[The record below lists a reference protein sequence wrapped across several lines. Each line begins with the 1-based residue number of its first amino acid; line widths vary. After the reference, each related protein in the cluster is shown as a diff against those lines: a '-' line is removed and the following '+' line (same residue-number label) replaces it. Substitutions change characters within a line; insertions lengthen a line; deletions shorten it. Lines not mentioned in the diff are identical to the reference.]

1 MKLLDLVVI
10 SSFMG
15 LVSYGGYQHEQ
26 TAKQQD
32 DKLAA
37 ELKRATNLSE
47 QLTTSLL
54 RDKNARKLLSKVFQR
69 DMTAYSLASTTVTI
83 TAYSAREAE
92 TDDSPHLTA
101 DMSYS
106 RIGLLAVSRD
116 MLAYLDYGQIV
127 LLPNYG
133 LFRVSDTMAK
143 RFTHRVDIL
152 HSSPRSARLF
162 GKHINQ
168 TLIWTF

>member
-26 TAKQQD
+26 TAQQQD
-32 DKLAA
+32 AKVSQQLWQIENLETRLA
-37 ELKRATNLSE
+37 NS
-47 QLTTSLL
+47 QLRNT
-54 RDKNARKLLSKVFQR
+54 DARKLLSKVFQR
-69 DMTAYSLASTTVTI
+69 DMTSYSLASTTVTI
-83 TAYSAREAE
+83 TAYSARAAE

-162 GKHINQ
+162 GKHTNQ